1 MLACYQ
7 DLNRNTHECILINIK
22 AVSGACKH
30 VPRHERELGWFLPLC
45 FHFTHTLSS
54 RTNSTHTPPHK
65 KKKKKKIPVSL
76 LQRSEWFCSQLSH
89 ITGEERVHH
98 SVKELFNVLWW
109 FKANISLAHSYW
121 TCSSKEQALDWV
133 RMLLLRFKQCS
144 VGATRQKEGGRIA
157 SSVEMEMDRGCL

>member
-22 AVSGACKH
+22 AVSGACKRAKTWTW
-30 VPRHERELGWFLPLC
+30 VRMISASLFS
-45 FHFTHTLSS
+45 FHTHTKQ
-54 RTNSTHTPPHK
+54 PHK
-65 KKKKKKIPVSL
+65 LHTHSTAQKKKKIPVSL